1 MQYNKKVFDTATLTQ
16 IENELTQAEAARQ
29 AGFEGRARVSARRA
43 AGAAIRAH
51 LNSRQIH
58 LGQVSAYDL
67 LQIMLHRTDTP
78 PKVHQVIEH
87 LLARVNEE
95 YQLPI
100 PVDLIAETRW
110 LVQILNKDSTHGNE
124 FN

>member
-1 MQYNKKVFDTATLTQ
+1 MQYNDEVFDAATLEQ
-16 IENELTQAEAARQ
+16 IERELALAETARQ

-51 LNSRQIH
+51 LIIRRINP
-58 LGQVSAYDL
+58 GQASAYDL
-67 LQIMLHRTDTP
+67 LQILDSRPDTP
-78 PKVHQVIEH
+78 PEIRQVLGH

-95 YQLPI
+95 FQLPM

-110 LVQILNKDSTHGNE
+110 LVQTLNKD
-124 FN
+124 